1 MARAV
6 YGTRRIGKGRKGT
19 CSLWLKRNWLLMIMV
34 LMAIAGVVL
43 SILLFLEPCDKKT
56 KYDTTNVTSI
66 QNVTTV
72 VNVTTVENVT
82 SYFNET
88 HAYNV
93 TSYFNETHAYNV
105 TTEVMVEV
113 EVSQQ
118 QAVDVVVA
126 LDSSN
131 SVSADG
137 WTDENAAA
145 RTLLR
150 GLRNDLE
157 SDMAAGLSVWAND
170 GVVRME
176 LAAVADAD
184 AVDAYDAD
192 RVPYCSAV
200 PASGSQ
206 NQAQCVDTFGYAPSG
221 TWAMTGVYTYYSQA
235 LLSCIDELAARGRN
249 DSFQLCIIITDGV
262 ISEDSYAQD
271 PDWTTM
277 LFTDTMV
284 ENFYDAGSA
293 YELYFTSGEY
303 YGYYVTEMWIAPG
316 AYAFCQSAGISVCSV
331 DNIARYMK
339 DDLGITIQNVL
350 VGSED
355 IFTANVTSRMSQLS
369 SCDSSAVD
377 YDGCAY
383 LSKSDDFEALND
395 AATTIAAS
403 VATQVGTVMTLEERT
418 TTETETR
425 TSSSTVAETET
436 RTSSSTVAETTTTPV
451 TTTASVTDMISLTE
465 SLTTQETV
473 CTGDGVSFA
482 FMLLAIPLL
491 VYLFFKPISN
501 VLERCLC
508 PPDAP
513 PPAPEAAQ
521 SPCTMSVNP
530 VFGKEIDPD
539 ADQQAPPQLAK
550 KERAKIDNTLTKQAR
565 GKKKKKIFG
574 LVTPRGG
581 GGAARRRRRRRAQR
595 TTTSSRRPPPPP
607 RFTPG
612 RGGSA
617 TEWGTGIAAV
627 YDGDDW
633 QETVADFVI
642 AVVCCKCGAKKA
654 ADSCKDD
661 PHPL

>member
-72 VNVTTVENVT
+72 VNATTVE
-82 SYFNET
+82 
-88 HAYNV
+88 NV

-200 PASGSQ
+200 SASGSQ

-284 ENFYDAGSA
+284 GDFYDAGSA

-403 VATQVGTVMTLEERT
+403 VATKVGTVMTLEERT
-418 TTETETR
+418 TT
-425 TSSSTVAETET
+425 ETET

-521 SPCTMSVNP
+521 SPSVWKSTTGLGVPAKLQNSLSQSNRSR
-530 VFGKEIDPD
+530 FG
-539 ADQQAPPQLAK
+539 
-550 KERAKIDNTLTKQAR
+550 
-565 GKKKKKIFG
+565 
-574 LVTPRGG
+574 
-581 GGAARRRRRRRAQR
+581 
-595 TTTSSRRPPPPP
+595 
-607 RFTPG
+607 
-612 RGGSA
+612 
-617 TEWGTGIAAV
+617 
-627 YDGDDW
+627 
-633 QETVADFVI
+633 
-642 AVVCCKCGAKKA
+642 
-654 ADSCKDD
+654 
-661 PHPL
+661 

>member
-72 VNVTTVENVT
+72 VNATTVENVT

-235 LLSCIDELAARGRN
+235 LLSCIDELAARGRD
-249 DSFQLCIIITDGV
+249 DSFQLCIIITDGI

-284 ENFYDAGSA
+284 DDFYDAGSA

-355 IFTANVTSRMSQLS
+355 IFTADVTSRMSQLS

-418 TTETETR
+418 TT
-425 TSSSTVAETET
+425 ETET

-539 ADQQAPPQLAK
+539 ADQRPPPQLAK

-581 GGAARRRRRRRAQR
+581 GAAAPPPAPPP
-595 TTTSSRRPPPPP
+595 SSPAHDDYVIEAPAAPPPP
-607 RFTPG
+607 RFTPA

-654 ADSCKDD
+654 ADSSKDD